1 MPNKR
6 LAEELH
12 KPIIRNLVHS
22 SFAGNIWGVNFAD
35 MQLESKFN
43 KGSRFLP
50 HVIDVYWKLRWD
62 IPFKNEKGTII
73 TNAFQNV
80 LNESNCKSNK
90 KLEDKSSEFYNR
102 SVKPLLE
109 KMIKKCIQHIIKENL
124 LLLKD

>member
-1 MPNKR
+1 MQ
-6 LAEELH
+6 A
-12 KPIIRNLVHS
+12 
-22 SFAGNIWGVNFAD
+22 IWGVNFAD
-35 MQLESKFN
+35 MQLISKFD
-43 KGSRFLP
+43 KGSRLLP
-50 HVIDVYWKLRWD
+50 HVIDVYWKFRWG

-109 KMIKKCIQHIIKENL
+109 KMILKCIQHIIKENL